1 MNFLAHL
8 TLSNNDDDILIGN
21 FIADTTRR
29 VEYPKFK
36 KQVVYGIE
44 LHHKI
49 DDFTD
54 AHPIVEESKD
64 RLRSRHG
71 KYAGVIVDI
80 FYDHFLAKNY
90 AQYGE
95 YPLEE
100 FAQRCYLLFERRFS
114 ELTQGTQRMLPYMK
128 RGNWLVN
135 YGTEEGMRNVFKGM
149 GRRASFS
156 NKMALA
162 VEDLLKFYPNFK
174 SEFEAFYPQLAD
186 YVTQEIREL
195 PYP

>member
-21 FIADTTRR
+21 FIADSTRSA
-29 VEYPKFK
+29 EYHRYK

-49 DDFTD
+49 DAYTD
-54 AHPIVEESKD
+54 SHPVVEESKE
-64 RLRSRHG
+64 RLRPRHG

-80 FYDHFLAKNY
+80 FYDHYLARDY
-90 AQYGE
+90 HRYGE
-95 YPLEE
+95 YPLAD
-100 FAQRCYLLFERRFS
+100 FAQRCYSLFERRFS
-114 ELTQGTQRMLPYMK
+114 ELTQGTQRMLPFMK

-135 YGTEEGMRNVFKGM
+135 YGTEAGMRKVFSGM
-149 GRRASFS
+149 SHRASF
-156 NKMALA
+156 NNHMNTA
-162 VEDLLKFYPNFK
+162 VDDLVAFYADFK
-174 SEFEAFYPQLAD
+174 KDFEAFYPQLED
-186 YVTQEIREL
+186 YVQQEIQEL